1 MRIALICTAL
11 LCGTPANASLSEITC
26 SFRNDVNLT
35 ILASK
40 GKITFRFGGGEWR
53 NGTSEVD
60 GDMGTIT
67 HAGPNGYM
75 RVAFSFSNGRGYGVV
90 REMPGHRIVW
100 ESPGFCEFK

>member
-40 GKITFRFGGGEWR
+40 GKITQPFDFGGGFTFNAPER
-53 NGTSEVD
+53 AYSVCDVPQSFNNVGHHLNSQKP
-60 GDMGTIT
+60 GLSQTI
-67 HAGPNGYM
+67 
-75 RVAFSFSNGRGYGVV
+75 RC
-90 REMPGHRIVW
+90 PGISRTT
-100 ESPGFCEFK
+100 P